1 MNRTILIVIR
11 DISQKSAGLATSIFL
26 RYKSLNLINNYD
38 TKILTSRNTLEN
50 NDLERIEKK
59 IKLISV
65 VFYKEFIVRLPSF
78 NYLIK
83 IFKTIKQ
90 SSIIYIFSFYQPISY
105 ISFIF
110 GFILGKEI
118 WFRPHGSLIKSY
130 TVNFSLVKKIYTNF
144 ELCFYAF
151 SKYIV
156 LSSELEKNDFLD
168 YIKKHFFYKKLKNK
182 VVIANDS
189 FDVRENKFFSKNVNL
204 RKDYNYR
211 KIDLLFFSRLVEIK
225 GINLFLDALVYL
237 CNEGEIYKNLKIKIA
252 GIPSQQFYRKYSKAK
267 EIFAKNKFLDI
278 SYEGM
283 VSPQRKWELFNDSK
297 NYILPTY
304 GDSFGISVIEALF
317 SNNKVASSHYLGC
330 ATLID
335 ELDEFTY
342 IDLSVFGIAKY
353 IKSIKS
359 PDLYQHEP
367 NLDKVLQVLSQK
379 LSINKQSKDY
389 EKLLKN

>member
-26 RYKSLNLINNYD
+26 RYRSLNLINNYD

-59 IKLISV
+59 IKLVSV

-83 IFKTIKQ
+83 IFKTIRR

-105 ISFIF
+105 ISFVF

-130 TVNFSLVKKIYTNF
+130 TLKFSMVKKIYTNF
-144 ELCFYAF
+144 ELCLYAF

-156 LSSELEKNDFLD
+156 LSSELEKNDFLE

-204 RKDYNYR
+204 RKAYNHR

-252 GIPSQQFYRKYSKAK
+252 GIPSQQFYRKYNKAK

-359 PDLYQHEP
+359 PDLNQHEP